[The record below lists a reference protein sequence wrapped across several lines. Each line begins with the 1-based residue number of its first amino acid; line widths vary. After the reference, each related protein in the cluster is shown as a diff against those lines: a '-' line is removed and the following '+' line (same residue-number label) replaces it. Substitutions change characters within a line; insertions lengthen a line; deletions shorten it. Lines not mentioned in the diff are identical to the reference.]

1 MSEKQRCLACGNN
14 QVSHTLSWLSQT
26 TSVFSSPVHV
36 WLSRSFLSRLAAA
49 ITNPLLNFFVW
60 LYSFLGVLKVNNDPS
75 KTVNQRGKVLWQEA
89 LRRGIPM
96 HNFYAFGKIVDL
108 YGATVQGK
116 KIYFNG
122 LPRPLRTPKNSE
134 WWLDDKA
141 LFKKTL
147 QDAGLPVAR
156 GGVFSR
162 FSPLLNKFKE
172 LEKPVIIKPRLGS
185 RGRHTTTH
193 IYTEEDLKKAFES
206 AKQLCHWVILEEHL
220 VGSVYRGTIINGKV
234 AGVLR
239 GDPPRITGDG
249 NSSITRL
256 IEIKNFHKPTGVKD
270 VVLTEEHKN
279 FLARLGLNFESI
291 LPNNQTIDLLEK
303 IGVSYGGCAAEVTS
317 ITHPET
323 IKILEKAAAVVA
335 DPIIGFDFIIKD
347 ISRNPDE
354 QKWGII
360 ECNGLPFINL
370 HYDPIEGST
379 NNVAQPLW
387 DYVEQHIDAF

>member
-14 QVSHTLSWLSQT
+14 QVSHALSWFSQT
-26 TSVFSSPVHV
+26 SSVFSSPMHV
-36 WLSRSFLSRLAAA
+36 WLSKSFLSRLAAA
-49 ITNPLLNFFVW
+49 ITNPLLKFFVW
-60 LYSFLGVLKVNNDPS
+60 LYSAVGVLKVNNDPS

-96 HNFYAFGKIVDL
+96 HNFYAFGKVVDL
-108 YGATVQGK
+108 YGATVHGK

-147 QDAGLPVAR
+147 QDEGLPVAR

-206 AKQLCHWVILEEHL
+206 AKQLCYWVILEEHL
-220 VGSVYRGTIINGKV
+220 VGSVYRGTVINGKV

-249 NSSITRL
+249 NSSVARL
-256 IEIKNFHKPTGVKD
+256 IEIKNSNKPTGVKD
-270 VVLTEEHKN
+270 VVVTEEHKN
-279 FLARLGLNFESI
+279 FLARLGLNLESV

-323 IKILEKAAAVVA
+323 IKILEKAAEVVA
-335 DPIIGFDFIIKD
+335 DPVIGFDFIIND

-370 HYDPIEGST
+370 HYDPVEGAT

-387 DYVEQHIDAF
+387 DYVEQYIDAF